1 MWKQKIKIMTLK
13 EIKQEEREKYF
24 MDNYPSTEKPNFNEK
39 RICINCKSVINVAD
53 YKVEI
58 SEKLPYYDKREFIV
72 CPNAPTCDGN
82 IIHWFEYN
90 ENLLEELNK
99 KK

>member
-1 MWKQKIKIMTLK
+1 MILK

-24 MDNYPSTEKPNFNEK
+24 MDNYPSKEKPNFNEK
-39 RICINCKSVINVAD
+39 RICIHCKSVINVGD

-58 SEKLPYYDKREFIV
+58 SENLPYYDKSEFIV

-82 IIHWFEYN
+82 ILDWFEYD
-90 ENLLEELNK
+90 EKLLENLNK